1 MHGQDALILHTFQ
14 NSQTVQPI
22 PNCSQGDNFQKMLER
37 KGSGVKTHVFQNTQ
51 LHGRKGD
58 YY

>member
-1 MHGQDALILHTFQ
+1 MHGQDALILHTFR

-22 PNCSQGDNFQKMLER
+22 PCCPQGDNFQEVLE
-37 KGSGVKTHVFQNTQ
+37 GEGYWVKAYLLQNTQ
-51 LHGRKGD
+51 LYGGKGN